1 MSRKRRDDDLEKM
14 GGRHSDGMAKRLAAA
29 I

>member
-14 GGRHSDGMAKRLAAA
+14 VGRYPDGMAKRLAAA

>member
-14 GGRHSDGMAKRLAAA
+14 GGRHPEGMAKRLGAA